1 MSSAHSDVKSDAA
14 AYVLGSLDPD
24 ERAAFEAH
32 LAGCEECAAEVRA
45 LRGVTDVLARAVP
58 QRTPR
63 PELRLRVLAS
73 LPGAGLCRASAPVPD
88 GASSRSWLPLAA
100 TIALAIGTVV
110 YATRLQT
117 RVADLE
123 ARLERAIAQASQAD
137 QAVADARR
145 VSSELQSAMGVL
157 AAPDLVRIDLAGQ
170 PTAPTASARALW
182 SRARGMVFTASNL
195 PPLPEGRVYQVWVVT
210 GPGARER
217 RSADALIRPAAA
229 STFFSTSPDIP
240 PSDCRGGD
248 ARTRRR
254 TAGADR
260 TVLPRWHPR
269 LPCSVVAHTSNR
281 HFCT

>member
-1 MSSAHSDVKSDAA
+1 MSSAHSDMKGDAA
-14 AYVLGSLDPD
+14 AYVLGTLDPED
-24 ERAAFEAH
+24 RAAFVLH
-32 LAGCEECAAEVRA
+32 LAGCEECTAEVRA

-73 LPGAGLCRASAPVPD
+73 LPGKQTASASVPSRVT
-88 GASSRSWLPLAA
+88 ASSRNWLPLAA
-100 TIALAIGTVV
+100 TLALAIGTVV

-123 ARLERAIAQASQAD
+123 TRLERAIAQASQAD

-210 GPGARER
+210 GQAPV
-217 RSADALIRPAAA
+217 SAGLLMPDPAGGG
-229 STFFSTSPDIP
+229 STFFNTSPDIP
-240 PSDCRGGD
+240 PPTGVAVTLEPAGGLP
-248 ARTRRR
+248 APTGQFYLVG
-254 TAGADR
+254 TPGA
-260 TVLPRWHPR
+260 V
-269 LPCSVVAHTSNR
+269 
-281 HFCT
+281 